1 MNATFTDPD
10 SLVEELKLVSLE
22 RYVSLK
28 ALHET
33 LPSLNIEF
41 SGWKVRRTYNGLPM
55 RFSGNHL

>member
-33 LPSLNIEF
+33 LPS
-41 SGWKVRRTYNGLPM
+41 
-55 RFSGNHL
+55 

>member
-1 MNATFTDPD
+1 MNTNFTDLD
-10 SLVEELKLVSLE
+10 SLFEELKLVSLE

-41 SGWKVRRTYNGLPM
+41 SGWKVRRTYNGVPM
-55 RFSGNHL
+55 RFSGNNL